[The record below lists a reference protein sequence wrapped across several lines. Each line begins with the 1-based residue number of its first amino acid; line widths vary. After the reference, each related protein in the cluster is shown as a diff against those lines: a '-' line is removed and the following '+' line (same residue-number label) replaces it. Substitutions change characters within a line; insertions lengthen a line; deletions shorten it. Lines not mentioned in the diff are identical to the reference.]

1 VSRTEKV
8 QNWELVNIKTG
19 ESAFINPEQDLSDL
33 NASKLKWHKYAV
45 GTPGNQIIQYVVN
58 NNENVASGKEKTEF
72 PAQITSYKNAH
83 LTPEQRKIYL
93 NAYFET
99 MGFILYSFISEKDSG
114 AIKDLNAWIDCVMET
129 KDSETWSPEL
139 CWRFGENLDKSA
151 AYILYNKVSP
161 LICKGFEKNAG
172 TQVRTL
178 KIYSYDD
185 WEKWSIKDK
194 AVYLSGCVDTVASFE
209 MRLKDA
215 GLKNR
220 LRDLQ
225 IVIEA
230 TGIDGILS
238 DVMKIEFE
246 RQLPLPWSIS
256 RGLGAAR
263 KRVFSN

>member
-1 VSRTEKV
+1 MR
-8 QNWELVNIKTG
+8 
-19 ESAFINPEQDLSDL
+19 
-33 NASKLKWHKYAV
+33 
-45 GTPGNQIIQYVVN
+45 GTIRMLTIFLIIVCFSYG
-58 NNENVASGKEKTEF
+58 AYGKEKNEF
-72 PAQITSYKNAH
+72 PWMMTAYKYSH

-93 NAYFET
+93 NAYFEA
-99 MGFILYSFISEKDSG
+99 MGFVLYGYCHEKDSS
-114 AIKDLNAWIDCVMET
+114 AVKTLNTWIDCVMET
-129 KDSETWSPEL
+129 KDSETWSPNL
-139 CWRFGENLDKSA
+139 SWTFGENLDKSA

-161 LICKGFEKNAG
+161 LICKGFTEKAG

-185 WEKWSIKDK
+185 WEKWSLKDK
-194 AVYLSGCVDTVASFE
+194 AVYLSGYIDTFASFE

-215 GLKNR
+215 GMKND

-225 IVIEA
+225 IIIEG

-246 RQLPLPWSIS
+246 RQFPLPWSIS